1 MRVTREMPI
10 LFRMS
15 ALPKHYGLN
24 AYPEVDEELIA
35 APPPWVRPVA
45 ARPSHPA
52 TKSPAPATGSAA
64 DGDSVRLDMSVLETK
79 HPAIAKAVVVL
90 WGSREMN
97 EYLTQLCLGDGIE
110 PIDPDAMSDL
120 MLLSR
125 IHHSVV
131 PNHPNPHSM
140 AARYDGSVALHAPRT
155 ATGHSAIGPRRTT
168 PVPALHRR

>member
-1 MRVTREMPI
+1 
-10 LFRMS
+10 MS
-15 ALPKHYGLN
+15 ALLKHYGLN

-35 APPPWVRPVA
+35 APPPWVRPLA
-45 ARPSHPA
+45 ARSSHPA
-52 TKSPAPATGSAA
+52 TKNPTPATGSAA
-64 DGDSVRLDMSVLETK
+64 GAASDGEGVRLDMSVLETK

-140 AARYDGSVALHAPRT
+140 AARYDGSVAMHTPKSAM
-155 ATGHSAIGPRRTT
+155 GHSSGIEPRRTPIST
-168 PVPALHRR
+168 LHRR

>member
-1 MRVTREMPI
+1 
-10 LFRMS
+10 MS
-15 ALPKHYGLN
+15 ALPQHYGLN

-45 ARPSHPA
+45 ARPPRPT
-52 TKSPAPATGSAA
+52 TKSPMPAAATTGAA
-64 DGDSVRLDMSVLETK
+64 AVGGDPDRNMSVLETR
-79 HPAIAKAVVVL
+79 HPEIAKAVVVL

-97 EYLTQLCLGDGIE
+97 EYLTQLCLGDGIG

-131 PNHPNPHSM
+131 PNHPGPHSM
-140 AARYDGSVALHAPRT
+140 AARYDGSVAMHAPKN
-155 ATGHSAIGPRRTT
+155 ATGNSAGIGLRRT
-168 PVPALHRR
+168 PIPALHRR

>member
-1 MRVTREMPI
+1 
-10 LFRMS
+10 MS
-15 ALPKHYGLN
+15 ALLKHYGLN

-45 ARPSHPA
+45 ARPSSPA
-52 TKSPAPATGSAA
+52 PRNPAPATTGSPAGTAA
-64 DGDSVRLDMSVLETK
+64 DREDAGLDMSVLETK

-140 AARYDGSVALHAPRT
+140 AALYDGSVAMHAPKS
-155 ATGHSAIGPRRTT
+155 ATGNSGLGPRRT
-168 PVPALHRR
+168 PASALHRR

>member
-1 MRVTREMPI
+1 
-10 LFRMS
+10 MS

-45 ARPSHPA
+45 ARSSHPA
-52 TKSPAPATGSAA
+52 AKSPAPATASVAGAAA
-64 DGDSVRLDMSVLETK
+64 DGERVRLDMSVLETK

-140 AARYDGSVALHAPRT
+140 AALYDGSVALHAPRT

>member
-1 MRVTREMPI
+1 
-10 LFRMS
+10 MS
-15 ALPKHYGLN
+15 ALLKHYGLN

-45 ARPSHPA
+45 ARPSSPA
-52 TKSPAPATGSAA
+52 PGNPAPATIGSPAGTA
-64 DGDSVRLDMSVLETK
+64 TDREDAGLDMSVLETK

-140 AARYDGSVALHAPRT
+140 AARYDGSVAMHAPKG
-155 ATGHSAIGPRRTT
+155 ATGNSGLGPRRA
-168 PVPALHRR
+168 PVSALHRR

>member
-1 MRVTREMPI
+1 
-10 LFRMS
+10 MS

-35 APPPWVRPVA
+35 APPPW
-45 ARPSHPA
+45 ARPAPTRSPPPPARSARPA
-52 TKSPAPATGSAA
+52 TSSPANAA
-64 DGDSVRLDMSVLETK
+64 DAASTAAVDEDVRLDVSVLEAK

-131 PNHPNPHSM
+131 PNHLNPHSM
-140 AARYDGSVALHAPRT
+140 AALYDGSAALHAPKKT
-155 ATGHSAIGPRRTT
+155 ADHSGVGGRGPRRA
-168 PVPALHRR
+168 PVSPLHRR